1 MNTIPLD
8 AFSFTSSEVKE
19 LLQVAYKP
27 ANGGYTLKDIL
38 AALEK
43 LEMGYASTDSHTF
56 TEALF
61 GKVSRGK
68 VALTDDANLLGT
80 FDASV
85 MFSPGKLIGEK
96 VTLGNGIKG
105 RIINLESSLYR
116 FVVFCRLLLQSLA
129 AYGIL

>member
-8 AFSFTSSEVKE
+8 AFSFTSREVKE

-27 ANGGYTLKDIL
+27 INGGYTLKDIL

-43 LEMGYASTDSHTF
+43 LKMGYASSDSHTF

-61 GKVSRGK
+61 GKVNRGK

-105 RIINLESSLYR
+105 RIENFRITQYGG
-116 FVVFCRLLLQSLA
+116 LLLA
-129 AYGIL
+129 IHED

>member
-8 AFSFTSSEVKE
+8 AFSFTSREVKE

-43 LEMGYASTDSHTF
+43 LEMGYASSDSHTF
-56 TEALF
+56 TEVLF

-85 MFSPGKLIGEK
+85 MFSPGKLVGEK

-105 RIINLESSLYR
+105 RIENFRITQYGG
-116 FVVFCRLLLQSLA
+116 LLLA
-129 AYGIL
+129 IHEE

>member
-8 AFSFTSSEVKE
+8 AFSFTSREVKE

-27 ANGGYTLKDIL
+27 VNGGYTLKDIL
-38 AALEK
+38 AAIEK
-43 LEMGYASTDSHTF
+43 LEAGYASSDSHTF

-61 GKVSRGK
+61 GKVSCGK

-80 FDASV
+80 VDASV
-85 MFSPGKLIGEK
+85 MLNPGKLVGEQ

-105 RIINLESSLYR
+105 RIENFRITQYGG
-116 FVVFCRLLLQSLA
+116 LLLA
-129 AYGIL
+129 IHKE

>member
-27 ANGGYTLKDIL
+27 VNGGYTLKDIL

-61 GKVSRGK
+61 GKVSRGE

-85 MFSPGKLIGEK
+85 MFSPGKLVGEK

-105 RIINLESSLYR
+105 RIENFRITQYGG
-116 FVVFCRLLLQSLA
+116 LLLA
-129 AYGIL
+129 IHEE

>member
-27 ANGGYTLKDIL
+27 VNGGYTLKDIL

-61 GKVSRGK
+61 GKVSRGE

-105 RIINLESSLYR
+105 RIENFRITQYGG
-116 FVVFCRLLLQSLA
+116 LLLA
-129 AYGIL
+129 IHED

>member
-1 MNTIPLD
+1 MNTVPLD
-8 AFSFTSSEVKE
+8 AFSFTSREVKE

-27 ANGGYTLKDIL
+27 VNGGYTLKDVL

-43 LEMGYASTDSHTF
+43 LEMGYASSDSHTF

-80 FDASV
+80 FGASI
-85 MFSPGKLIGEK
+85 MFNPGKLIGEK

-105 RIINLESSLYR
+105 RIENFRITQYGG
-116 FVVFCRLLLQSLA
+116 LLLA
-129 AYGIL
+129 IHEE

>member
-27 ANGGYTLKDIL
+27 VNGGYTLKDIL

-61 GKVSRGK
+61 GKVSRGE

-105 RIINLESSLYR
+105 RIENFRITQYGG
-116 FVVFCRLLLQSLA
+116 LLLA
-129 AYGIL
+129 IHEE